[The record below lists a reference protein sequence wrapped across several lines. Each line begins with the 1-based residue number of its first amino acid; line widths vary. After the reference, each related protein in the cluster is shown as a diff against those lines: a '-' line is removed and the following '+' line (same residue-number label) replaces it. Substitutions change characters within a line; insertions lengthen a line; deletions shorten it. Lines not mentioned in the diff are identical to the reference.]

1 MGGRI
6 WVESTQGVGSRF
18 IAEAPLLG
26 TPSVRPSVPL
36 QGHSIGLLAS
46 AGPWRDELGRRLQD
60 WGAQVQYLSP
70 LEHGAPPVAGLAAI
84 VLFEPAP
91 DQLLR
96 LAERGIPRVLV
107 SRDGPVRARWD
118 GQTAMV
124 SCYASNALY
133 QAVQRVLPTPAPS
146 LTARTAIG

>member
-1 MGGRI
+1 MRTAALNGAH
-6 WVESTQGVGSRF
+6 VEYLRGVRNP
-18 IAEAPLLG
+18 IAIKVG
-26 TPSVRPSVPL
+26 PSVT
-36 QGHSIGLLAS
+36 
-46 AGPWRDELGRRLQD
+46 
-60 WGAQVQYLSP
+60 
-70 LEHGAPPVAGLAAI
+70 
-84 VLFEPAP
+84 P